1 MIKVNREN
9 KAWKIAKIAIAIV
22 LVVMCAL
29 TIVAAASGA
38 TYDVTIIENGESI
51 KLTTKS
57 ETLTEVLK
65 EAQIKTDSNDIVVA
79 DPFVPGNPVTIVIN
93 RGYNVTVTYHGET
106 FRTVGYE
113 NVGNVIAKEKLEIG
127 ERDAVNFPLD
137 KKLSEGM
144 EIIIQ
149 APVKVTIVADGVSVE
164 TEALGERVEAVLAKN
179 GVSLGEHD
187 VVEPDRNTVIRES
200 TTIVIKR
207 VTIEERT
214 LTETIAYNT
223 VYVDNE
229 NMLSGSVN
237 VKTAGV
243 NGEKAIVYQDAYVD
257 GVFVATKVMSET
269 VVREPVDKV
278 IVRGTKK
285 PQTNNVSAN
294 VTVSNTQSIKTISNF
309 TLPSEYKI
317 GSDLAPTSY
326 KKKYVGPGTAYYGG
340 TSTSTGRKPQ
350 PGIIAVNP
358 NIIPYGSK
366 LWVVSNDGKF
376 VYGYA
381 IAGDTGGFAYNGSG
395 IIGDLYFSTRDE
407 CVQFGRRD
415 ITIYVLD

>member
-257 GVFVATKVMSET
+257 GVLVATKVMSET

>member
-51 KLTTKS
+51 KITTKS

-257 GVFVATKVMSET
+257 GVLVATKVMSET